1 MKNIV
6 KKIVFLLMLALSACK
21 TVGPDYKRAETKLP
35 EKFSETELSVSAD
48 KDVLKQW
55 WTHYQDPK
63 LNELVD
69 LTLKNNTSVALAM
82 ARIEE
87 ADANMREVG
96 ASLTPQINISADAS
110 RSKVTKFGS
119 FPTFGGAERNNFQ
132 FGLNTAYEIDF
143 WGKIKRAKEAS
154 SAAALGSR
162 YAKDTVELSL
172 LGLVASNY
180 LQLRG
185 LDAQMAVTQDNQK
198 SRSESLALTK
208 RRLAGGVASA
218 LEVSQAEV
226 SVSNLDAQLIELTRL
241 RALTQH
247 QLAVLTG
254 VLDLQ
259 LEAGDIRNLPL
270 PPTPPAGLPSVLL
283 ESRPDIRQAEQNLIA
298 QNANIGIAKA
308 AMYPS
313 ISLTGNLG
321 FESALLK
328 NLLKSGASI
337 WTLGLGLDLPIFD
350 SGKRQSKVDQ
360 ASAKQ
365 KQALAQYQAA
375 IQNAF
380 REVNDALTNRRLH
393 AEREQALTQSATS
406 AQKALSVAENR
417 YKAGYSAYLDVLDAQ
432 RVYNE
437 AASTAVQAKQA
448 TFLSTVELFKVL
460 GGDWK
465 SSPATDAKLTQ

>member
-1 MKNIV
+1 M
-6 KKIVFLLMLALSACK
+6 KKIALILLLVLASCK
-21 TVGPDYKRAETKLP
+21 TVGPDYRRAEAKLP
-35 EKFSETELSVSAD
+35 EKYSEAELSSSAAQ
-48 KDVLKQW
+48 DVLKQW

-69 LTLKNNTSVALAM
+69 LALKNNTSVALAM

-96 ASLTPQINISADAS
+96 ASLTPQVNVNASAN
-110 RSKVTKFGS
+110 RSKVTEVGS
-119 FPTFGGAERNNFQ
+119 FPTFGGAERNHFQ
-132 FGLNTAYEIDF
+132 FGLNTSYEIDF
-143 WGKIKRAKEAS
+143 WGKIKRAKEAA
-154 SAAALGSR
+154 SASALGSR

-172 LGLVASNY
+172 LGLVSSNY

-185 LDAQMAVTQDNQK
+185 LDAQIAVTQDNQK

-226 SVSNLDAQLIELTRL
+226 SVSNLDAQIIELTRL

-254 VLDLQ
+254 ALDLQ
-259 LEAGDIRNLPL
+259 LEASDIRNLPL
-270 PPTPPAGLPSVLL
+270 PPTPPAGLPSALL
-283 ESRPDIRQAEQNLIA
+283 ENRPDIREAEQNLVA

-313 ISLTGNLG
+313 ISLTGGLG
-321 FESALLK
+321 LESAMLK

-360 ASAKQ
+360 ATAQQ

-380 REVNDALTNRRLH
+380 REVNDALSNRRLY
-393 AEREQALTQSATS
+393 AARELALTQSAAS
-406 AQKALSVAENR
+406 AKNAQNIADNR
-417 YKAGYSAYLDVLDAQ
+417 YKAGYSSYLEVLDAQ
-432 RVYNE
+432 RVYND
-437 AASTAVQAKQA
+437 AASAAVQAKQA
-448 TFLSTVELFKVL
+448 TFLSTVELFKAL
-460 GGDWK
+460 GGNWEMEARGAATNET
-465 SSPATDAKLTQ
+465 SP